1 VRRPLVLASLAV
13 LLIIGLTWLVLG
25 LEPEAALPPPSVEP
39 SLVAPAPTPAPPP
52 RAAVEPTPPAA
63 PERLADAGSP
73 TPTRD
78 VRFTLRK
85 QGKTV
90 VGERLQFERDRRR
103 ASGLLNVMGEVVL
116 PLEDGEWRIT
126 SPSAVRPNRVTIGAG
141 IEQIDLEQLD
151 FTVSGVLVDAQQ
163 QPVRGWVRFGRS
175 GSGTDLQGR
184 FVIQFDSDEPMTF
197 VGESGSARSL
207 PVRLRPPAK
216 DLVWVVEEPV
226 TLTVTT
232 NVTSTVIVRHRGGF
246 ERCDSTPCRVA
257 VLAGEVIVSAVGPR
271 GGVLMTARKS
281 GQVKETTTWD
291 LTLGPTKALKG
302 KLLNARGEPL
312 LGVTVRLE
320 GVALTS
326 EDFSLTDTS
335 TPKRLGSQRAG
346 VTNVRGEFSVPWP
359 DANELFFAV
368 STDAPIALDRR
379 VYVVPGDG
387 PLTLNALP

>member
-1 VRRPLVLASLAV
+1 MRRPLALASLAV
-13 LLIIGLTWLVLG
+13 LLIIGLTWLVLRV
-25 LEPEAALPPPSVEP
+25 EPEAALP
-39 SLVAPAPTPAPPP
+39 APTPASEPDPVAPTPTPPP
-52 RAAVEPTPPAA
+52 RAAVEPTAPAA
-63 PERLADAGSP
+63 NEPVVDAGKP

-78 VRFTLRK
+78 VRFSLRK

-90 VGERLQFERDRRR
+90 VGERLQFTRERRVV
-103 ASGLLNVMGEVVL
+103 SGLLNVMGEVVL

-126 SPSAVRPNRVTIGAG
+126 GPSAVRPNRVTIGTG
-141 IEQIDLEQLD
+141 VEQVDLEQLD
-151 FTVSGVLVDAQQ
+151 FTVSGVIVDAQQ
-163 QPVRGWVRFGRS
+163 QPERGWVRYGRS

-184 FVIQFDSDEPMTF
+184 FVIEFESGEPVTF
-197 VGESGSARSL
+197 VGESGAARSL
-207 PVRLRPPAK
+207 PLRIRPPAR
-216 DLVWVVEEPV
+216 DLVLVVEDAV
-226 TLTVTT
+226 SLRLAT
-232 NVTSTVIVRHRGGF
+232 NVPSTAIIRHRGGF
-246 ERCDSTPCRVA
+246 ERCDTTPCNVR

-281 GQVKETTTWD
+281 GQVKDSTEWE
-291 LTLGPTKALKG
+291 LTLGPTKALRG

-312 LGVTVRLE
+312 PGVTVRLE

-326 EDFSLTDTS
+326 EDFSLADTS
-335 TPKRLGSQRAG
+335 TPKRLGSQRGG

-359 DANELFFAV
+359 DANELFFIV